1 MWHVVIGASHLTQL
15 GPETQVRTIKRL
27 LVHEHYYNITQRNDI
42 ALLELDQPV
51 LCGYYVQLACV
62 PDAWLR
68 VSQLR
73 SCYVSGWGS
82 TTARGEFPK
91 GSGVLSAGWAHWGG
105 GVGFLTAEAKAR
117 VGLRGACRWRGG
129 PGPLP
134 QARQKGDSSGTVPLE
149 TQSPAL
155 GQGFSQTPGRGRGEE
170 RRTGSELLAVNSFL
184 C

>member
-1 MWHVVIGASHLTQL
+1 
-15 GPETQVRTIKRL
+15 VRTVKRL
-27 LVHEHYYNITQRNDI
+27 LGHEHYSNITDTNDI

-51 LCGYYVQLACV
+51 QCGSYVQLACV
-62 PDAWLR
+62 PDTSLR

-73 SCYVSGWGS
+73 ACCVSGWGS
-82 TTARGEFPK
+82 TTARCEFPK
-91 GSGVLSAGWAHWGG
+91 GSGVLSAGRAHWGG

-117 VGLRGACRWRGG
+117 VGLRDACRWRGG

-134 QARQKGDSSGTVPLE
+134 KAREKGETGTVPLE

-155 GQGFSQTPGRGRGEE
+155 GQGFTQTRGGGGVAGG
-170 RRTGSELLAVNSFL
+170 RTGSELLAVNSFL